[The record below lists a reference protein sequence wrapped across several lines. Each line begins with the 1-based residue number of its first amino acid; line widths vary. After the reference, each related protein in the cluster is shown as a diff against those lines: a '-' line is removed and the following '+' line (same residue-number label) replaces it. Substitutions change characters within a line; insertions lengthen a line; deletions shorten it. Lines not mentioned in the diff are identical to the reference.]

1 MSGVLRLF
9 NFVYQKHHHLFY
21 FKDHF
26 ADETGFDSSLS
37 ALFFYLFQ
45 NRTTDQTPIL
55 LPNQQRQSTKG
66 SKKYS
71 LQ

>member
-9 NFVYQKHHHLFY
+9 DFVYQKHHHLLY

-26 ADETGFDSSLS
+26 AGEPGFDSSLS
-37 ALFFYLFQ
+37 ALFFYRFQ
-45 NRTTDQTPIL
+45 KKTTDQTPIL
-55 LPNQQRQSTKG
+55 LPNQQHQSTKG